1 MSAIA
6 KLLWVMC
13 VVVVVIFKTQVLAES
28 PAQSLVASREPDGR
42 TATLKSHQAAA
53 EDSGKRLEALGDSVE
68 DLHATETDNRDAAT
82 TWLMEGEASPP
93 PTTQQDD
100 EDITVPSTIAV
111 ANGEEEVTSMQGME
125 DFAAVHTHL
134 PQNELERVEV
144 TDPTSDKEEEKE
156 TEENVVVVETVVST
170 APLSLQTSRRLPRTV
185 YGGFETSPAH
195 YNEVDAT
202 EQPRGFLSAAPTLTT
217 FMSVASRRPTEHRR
231 SDSSPGIDDIIQ
243 GIVDLLGGNVKV
255 TAAEEPNTRLTTF
268 GGGVYTSTRINNR
281 GPPRFT
287 NLPFELLSSVL
298 PTRLPIRPPVTPPSA
313 THPGRPHFVANTR
326 PPFLAPLPPS
336 LATRASPVVPK
347 PFATGIPLPVDLLP
361 PAPISDLPPEVVTT
375 SPAGSISEDTPP
387 AAVPSTTSIL
397 LTSSTSQP
405 TLTTSTSSLSTLTS
419 QFSELSTPSPSSPSP
434 TSPPPTTTSLTS
446 SSSTPSSTTTTSES
460 TTVSSPSTTPSSRPT
475 PAGPSEKPGTKVT
488 EAVTPQS
495 NTADDSPTPASDTLT
510 TSQAPGSTSNPQ
522 EAAPPRKPSPA
533 PTMLEPS
540 MLESSV
546 TTVASFTEA
555 SLPSP
560 TTSTQASLS
569 SPTIT
574 TTVTTADAGPG
585 PPPQATPPL
594 LPPSR
599 PQPPAVATFAPRPGM
614 VIDDH
619 QYRPGEVIT
628 GVGVPHVMP
637 AAGDVFD
644 VTVSAHHGYGSSPNT
659 YRPPYGPPEPQAL
672 PAGSTEGLLVNP
684 AAGPDN
690 FVSIDGRKTY
700 FDLFP
705 AATQLQQQQPQQQTV
720 GLGVGVVI
728 PEEAL
733 PQPYPASSFRPAPPR
748 PAPPP
753 PRPQPTPA
761 TPPPRKYFTRR
772 PTQPSIRIDTCIVGD
787 DSTCQEDLGEVCRT
801 EEEVSSCYCK
811 PGTARRRPRTPC
823 KRMVS
828 LQMSLK
834 VDRVGPQR
842 IVWTGN
848 YANPASDEYRL
859 LQWEAQHAISKALS
873 KTRLGTAY
881 LSNAV
886 NSFYSLGGKVIV
898 NATLNLENQPATRTR
913 AVLQALQRQMIQVI
927 QSHANNIG
935 DSPLGVDGTLN
946 PIPDVSDINE
956 CNEATLHDCHSS
968 ATCINRFGTF
978 TCRCLPGYTDRFTDD
993 PELVGRRCESCST
1006 DYCNKRGECSIKDGQ
1021 KVCQCRGSYYGSQC
1035 EIDGEV
1041 LGVAVGA
1048 SVAAILIIILTLI
1061 FLCMWSR
1068 RWKAQDRKTEVLAR
1082 GVAAAGAGLGG
1093 FTVNVQH
1100 KGGSTMGGQ
1109 YGVTLEDRMRWA
1121 QLADTLSNHNIYTD
1135 GRMGGEGG
1143 PSLYTASS
1151 SDYLT
1156 ASHLHSRPFSALNRV
1171 TRALSNSTLGAVAG
1185 NGLVGRLQ
1193 KVFGRA
1199 RTTRTQHGKRHK
1211 NQQPTTLTLQQLM
1224 ALHAQLSVPPDQMQA
1239 GGTLA
1244 AQSTA
1249 GQSTSQIFQHQ
1260 HTRQMAGQSS
1270 GYPSLGTIG
1279 SSTSTNPQQFGLQHL
1294 NPMAHLN
1301 SLAHQQQQQNY
1312 SKQKAYGSQS
1322 TYGQFGPSSLNT
1334 MSHDG
1339 VSRAPTLGART
1350 PVPLVD
1356 VGGATTLGPMG
1367 GGSVAHTGLEG
1378 PENEMDRPYHLPRPK
1393 SRVSLGDSSDIYYE
1407 PDDLQTSISPRG
1419 PPTRPPPPLPRTMHP
1434 QTYNYPFFH

>member
-1 MSAIA
+1 MSTIA

-13 VVVVVIFKTQVLAES
+13 VVVVVVFRTQVLAES
-28 PAQSLVASREPDGR
+28 PTPSLMAPREPDSR
-42 TATLKSHQAAA
+42 TA
-53 EDSGKRLEALGDSVE
+53 EDSGKRLEAMGDSVE
-68 DLHATETDNRDAAT
+68 DALTTEAENSDAAT
-82 TWLMEGEASPP
+82 TWLMDGEVSPLPITEHNDEG
-93 PTTQQDD
+93 
-100 EDITVPSTIAV
+100 ITAPSTIAA
-111 ANGEEEVTSMQGME
+111 ANGEEEVTSIQTME
-125 DFAAVHTHL
+125 DLATIL
-134 PQNELERVEV
+134 TQPLQDELKRVQV
-144 TDPTSDKEEEKE
+144 TNPTNDKEEEE
-156 TEENVVVVETVVST
+156 EIEENVVVVETIMNT

-185 YGGFETSPAH
+185 SADFEASPAH

-217 FMSVASRRPTEHRR
+217 FMSVASRRPVEHRR

-255 TAAEEPNTRLTTF
+255 TAAEDPNTRLTTF

-287 NLPFELLSSVL
+287 HLPFEILSSVL

-347 PFATGIPLPVDLLP
+347 PFATGIQLPVDLLP
-361 PAPISDLPPEVVTT
+361 PAPISDLPPEVITT
-375 SPAGSISEDTPP
+375 SPVNSVPEDTAP
-387 AAVPSTTSIL
+387 AAVSSTTP
-397 LTSSTSQP
+397 TSLPSPTSQ
-405 TLTTSTSSLSTLTS
+405 LTITSTSSLSTLIS
-419 QFSELSTPSPSSPSP
+419 QFSESSTLPPPSLSLT
-434 TSPPPTTTSLTS
+434 PTTTSLTS
-446 SSSTPSSTTTTSES
+446 PSSTPSTTSTTSES
-460 TTVSSPSTTPSSRPT
+460 APASSLSTTPSSRPT
-475 PAGPSEKPGTKVT
+475 TADFSEESGGKVT
-488 EAVTPQS
+488 EAVSPQG
-495 NTADDSPTPASDTLT
+495 NNADDSSTPASDTLT
-510 TSQAPGSTSNPQ
+510 TSQASGSTSNPQ

-533 PTMLEPS
+533 PTMLEAS
-540 MLESSV
+540 MLESSA
-546 TTVASFTEA
+546 TTVTSFTDT

-560 TTSTQASLS
+560 TTSTQASLPS
-569 SPTIT
+569 LTIST
-574 TTVTTADAGPG
+574 TTVTTTDAGPG

-594 LPPSR
+594 VPPSR
-599 PQPPAVATFAPRPGM
+599 PQPPVVGIFAPRPGM
-614 VIDDH
+614 VLDDH
-619 QYRPGEVIT
+619 QYRPGQVIT
-628 GVGVPHVMP
+628 GSGVPNVMP

-644 VTVSAHHGYGSSPNT
+644 VTVSAHHGYGSSPNA
-659 YRPPYGPPEPQAL
+659 YRPPYGPPQPQAL
-672 PAGSTEGLLVNP
+672 PAGGLLVNP

-733 PQPYPASSFRPAPPR
+733 PQPYPTPPSRPTPPR
-748 PAPPP
+748 PAPPPSP

-787 DSTCQEDLGEVCRT
+787 DSTCQENLGEVCRT

-828 LQMSLK
+828 LQVSLK

-842 IVWTGN
+842 IVWTSN
-848 YANPASDEYRL
+848 YANPAADEYRL
-859 LQWEAQHAISKALS
+859 LQWEAQHAISKAIS

-898 NATLNLENQPATRTR
+898 NATVNLEDQPATRTR

-956 CNEATLHDCHSS
+956 CNEATLYDCHSS
-968 ATCINRFGTF
+968 ATCINKFGTF

-993 PELVGRRCESCST
+993 PELVGRRCESCSS
-1006 DYCNKRGECSIKDGQ
+1006 DYCNKRGKCSIKDGQ
-1021 KVCQCRGSYYGSQC
+1021 KVCQCRGSYYGNQC

-1082 GVAAAGAGLGG
+1082 GVAAAGTGLGG

-1100 KGGSTMGGQ
+1100 KGGGTMGGQ

-1121 QLADTLSNHNIYTD
+1121 QLADTLSHHNIYTD

-1171 TRALSNSTLGAVAG
+1171 TRALSNSTLGAVGG

-1249 GQSTSQIFQHQ
+1249 GHSTSQIFQHQ

-1301 SLAHQQQQQNY
+1301 SLAHQQQQQQNY

-1378 PENEMDRPYHLPRPK
+1378 AENEMDRPYHLPRPK

-1407 PDDLQTSISPRG
+1407 PDDLQTSTSPRG